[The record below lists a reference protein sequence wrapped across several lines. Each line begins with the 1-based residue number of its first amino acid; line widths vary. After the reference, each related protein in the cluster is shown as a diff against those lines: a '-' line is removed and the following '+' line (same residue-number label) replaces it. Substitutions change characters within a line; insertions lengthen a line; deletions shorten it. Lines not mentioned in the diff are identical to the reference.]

1 MSKGLQAGLEKHSTT
16 CGVHQADVSYGLW
29 NWAKGMKYS
38 VVMSSL
44 MRHLSAIQA
53 GEENDP
59 ESGLPHMGHAM
70 CNMIMLSHYSKHMPE
85 MNDFNNPNLQV
96 FKGENP

>member
-1 MSKGLQAGLEKHSTT
+1 
-16 CGVHQADVSYGLW
+16 
-29 NWAKGMKYS
+29 
-38 VVMSSL
+38 

-85 MNDFNNPNLQV
+85 LNDFNNPNLQV
-96 FKGENP
+96 AFQRNEP